1 MSTIFSKSCEYALQ
15 SMLYIARESKN
26 QPILLRDISTELNI
40 PYHFLS
46 KVLQNLVRDR
56 LVVSHRGINGGFFL
70 GRSAE
75 EISLFDIICA
85 IEGKTF
91 FESCILGFPK
101 CSDEYPCPTHTQWKE
116 AKSILLDVFQ
126 KKTVAELSKA
136 LDPKLELVH
145 KLAGLP

>member
-15 SMLYIARESKN
+15 SMLYIARKAKN

-46 KVLQNLVRDR
+46 KVLQNLVRDG

-75 EISLFDIICA
+75 EITLFDIICA

-91 FESCILGFPK
+91 FDNCILGFPK
-101 CSDEYPCPTHTQWKE
+101 CSDEYPCPAHFQWKD
-116 AKSILLDVFQ
+116 AKSILLEVFQ
-126 KKTVAELSKA
+126 RKTVAELSIA

-145 KLAGLP
+145 KLSGMK